1 MAQELSRI
9 WLLSVD
15 LVLQLRGKVDLHLNR
30 PVWANRLKC
39 DFRKSVLDVTSW
51 VRLINIFHVM
61 HQALLWHM
69 IRTKYGYRPSTS
81 MGKTGQELNMPILIS
96 NENMKSWNIIKMQHT
111 CLKRPVNQNRL
122 LIRILHVIHQPHIVL
137 NDISEST

>member
-1 MAQELSRI
+1 MLAPVSNLFLHLYIANDLETLKYTISNFPAHMTLELCRK

-15 LVLQLRGKVDLHLNR
+15 LDLQLRGKVDLHLNR

-61 HQALLWHM
+61 H
-69 IRTKYGYRPSTS
+69 
-81 MGKTGQELNMPILIS
+81 
-96 NENMKSWNIIKMQHT
+96 
-111 CLKRPVNQNRL
+111 
-122 LIRILHVIHQPHIVL
+122 
-137 NDISEST
+137 